1 MRHNYTVH
9 FFSTLHTLRYWN
21 SRVVPLLKEF
31 NKDFSELIT
40 FDDGLVMSIGQEE
53 YHLPKRLLKD
63 ICEEFSISYI
73 KYSSTGRVVSSYFTP
88 EDEPKSEQPELFI
101 FEDDE
106 NFISREEFDLLDI
119 V

>member
-1 MRHNYTVH
+1 MREIH
-9 FFSTLHTLRYWN
+9 FFSTLHTLKYWS

-31 NKDFSELIT
+31 DKDFSELIT
-40 FDDGLVMSIGQEE
+40 FDDGLVMSIGHGECR
-53 YHLPKRLLKD
+53 LTKRLLKE

-88 EDEPKSEQPELFI
+88 EDKPKTNYPVSE
-101 FEDDE
+101 EDICTE
-106 NFISREEFDLLDI
+106 QFTFSFNDLDLEA